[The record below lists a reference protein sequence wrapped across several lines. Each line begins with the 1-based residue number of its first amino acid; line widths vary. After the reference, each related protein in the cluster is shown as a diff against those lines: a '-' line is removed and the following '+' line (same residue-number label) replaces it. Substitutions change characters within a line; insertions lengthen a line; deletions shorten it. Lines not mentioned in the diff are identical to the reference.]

1 MDRQHLISHFFIHRT
16 PVASYDFLSSFHP
29 LSQKKGIFFFLISCF
44 EQVLML
50 LSCTLWK
57 GVIFLPTSWK
67 RPQLEQAYWFWL
79 VDEYIPP
86 IPYEDSLLSLYFS
99 LQPFLIVCLFV
110 GLFWLFFLFYR
121 KSRQG
126 ILLFF
131 LFLSFSMIVFF
142 LLIAWL
148 RQYGQP
154 YYLYMDI
161 AAGPWILST
170 DVLLLCLL
178 PLLRSKLRR
187 SGRQSTLL

>member
-1 MDRQHLISHFFIHRT
+1 MDRRNLFSHFFTHRS
-16 PVASYDFLSSFHP
+16 PVASSDFFSSLHP

-57 GVIFLPTSWK
+57 GVIFLPSAWK
-67 RPQLEQAYWFWL
+67 RPPLEQTYWFWL
-79 VDEYIPP
+79 IDEYIPP
-86 IPYEDSLLSLYFS
+86 ISYEDSLLSLYFS
-99 LQPFLIVCLFV
+99 LQPFLVACLFV

-121 KSRQG
+121 KSPQG

-142 LLIAWL
+142 LLISWL

-161 AAGPWILST
+161 AAGPWILSV

-178 PLLRSKLRR
+178 PLLRSKFRR
-187 SGRQSTLL
+187 SGR

>member
-67 RPQLEQAYWFWL
+67 RPQL
-79 VDEYIPP
+79 EYIPP